1 MKKAIC
7 TIMLSAA
14 LAYGISGIAAY
25 NGASIVK
32 AEGGENYTEVSVT
45 IRNNTP
51 FELENVDSDF
61 GLTETVGTESIKP
74 YSEVTVQIPEKVKHA
89 TMLKISGTTS
99 EGTTFTNTF
108 NGWMSDD
115 TVVTVQYD
123 EEKNLSVS
131 SNINEN

>member
-7 TIMLSAA
+7 TIMISAA
-14 LAYGISGIAAY
+14 MVCGMSGIAAY

-89 TMLKISGTTS
+89 IMLKISGTTS

>member
-14 LAYGISGIAAY
+14 LACGISGIAAY
-25 NGASIVK
+25 NGAGIVK
-32 AEGGENYTEVSVT
+32 AEGGEDYTATAVT

-61 GLTETVGTESIKP
+61 GLPETVETECVKP

-89 TMLKISGTTS
+89 TMLKINGTTS

-123 EEKNLSVS
+123 EEKNLTVS

>member
-1 MKKAIC
+1 M
-7 TIMLSAA
+7 
-14 LAYGISGIAAY
+14 
-25 NGASIVK
+25 
-32 AEGGENYTEVSVT
+32 
-45 IRNNTP
+45 
-51 FELENVDSDF
+51 DSDF